1 VPNKIKVEHGYYWWH
16 AYSFLNGDLKQQ
28 PKSKVVELK
37 RLPPTSYR
45 YFLCLLRCV
54 WYVKDNARMTFF
66 RHLIVILSDNLKRYI
81 IRATNYDI
89 MSVAKIVEL
98 VGSSE
103 KGWEDAAQAAVN
115 EAMKTLR
122 GIRGIEIVGQTA
134 QVDSKTG
141 KITKYRTCVKMSFGI
156 ESK

>member
-1 VPNKIKVEHGYYWWH
+1 
-16 AYSFLNGDLKQQ
+16 
-28 PKSKVVELK
+28 
-37 RLPPTSYR
+37 
-45 YFLCLLRCV
+45 LRI
-54 WYVKDNARMTFF
+54 
-66 RHLIVILSDNLKRYI
+66 LIVILSDNLKRYI

-103 KGWEDAAQAAVN
+103 NGWEDAAQAAVN
-115 EAMKTLR
+115 EAMKSLR
-122 GIRGIEIVGQTA
+122 GIRGIEVVDQTA

>member
-1 VPNKIKVEHGYYWWH
+1 
-16 AYSFLNGDLKQQ
+16 
-28 PKSKVVELK
+28 
-37 RLPPTSYR
+37 
-45 YFLCLLRCV
+45 
-54 WYVKDNARMTFF
+54 MTFF

>member
-1 VPNKIKVEHGYYWWH
+1 MW
-16 AYSFLNGDLKQQ
+16 DLGF
-28 PKSKVVELK
+28 P
-37 RLPPTSYR
+37 
-45 YFLCLLRCV
+45 YF
-54 WYVKDNARMTFF
+54 
-66 RHLIVILSDNLKRYI
+66 KRYI
-81 IRATNYDI
+81 IRATNHDI

-122 GIRGIEIVGQTA
+122 GIRGIEVVDQTA

-141 KITKYRTCVKMSFGI
+141 KITKYKTCVKMSFGI
-156 ESK
+156 ENK

>member
-1 VPNKIKVEHGYYWWH
+1 
-16 AYSFLNGDLKQQ
+16 
-28 PKSKVVELK
+28 
-37 RLPPTSYR
+37 
-45 YFLCLLRCV
+45 LRI
-54 WYVKDNARMTFF
+54 
-66 RHLIVILSDNLKRYI
+66 LIVILSDNLKRYI
-81 IRATNYDI
+81 ITATNYDI

-103 KGWEDAAQAAVN
+103 NGWEDAAQAAVN
-115 EAMKTLR
+115 EAMKSLR
-122 GIRGIEIVGQTA
+122 GIRGIEVVDQTA